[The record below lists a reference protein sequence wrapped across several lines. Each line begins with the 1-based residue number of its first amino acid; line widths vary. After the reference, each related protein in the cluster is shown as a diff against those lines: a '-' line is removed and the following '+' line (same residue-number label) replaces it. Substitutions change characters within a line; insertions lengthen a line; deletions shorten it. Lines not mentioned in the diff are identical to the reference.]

1 MVIGFIFG
9 YFLVELEY
17 VVVWVDVYVDINI
30 FLMFLFGNMYG
41 MFLLFLVKEFQLYIS
56 KFFGFEFIKL
66 W

>member
-30 FLMFLFGNMYG
+30 FLMLLFGNMYG
-41 MFLLFLVKEFQLYIS
+41 MFLLFLVKEF
-56 KFFGFEFIKL
+56 
-66 W
+66 